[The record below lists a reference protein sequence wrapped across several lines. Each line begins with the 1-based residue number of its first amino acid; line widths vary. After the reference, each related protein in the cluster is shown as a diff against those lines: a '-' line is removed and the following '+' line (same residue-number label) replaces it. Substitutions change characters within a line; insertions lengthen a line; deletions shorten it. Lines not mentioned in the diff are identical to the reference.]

1 MFGKVKKAKNERDTR
16 IVLSTQ
22 KDIDAYE
29 KQRQE
34 VEKMLEEELENYAE
48 LLKGSGML
56 KMFKAGGSK
65 SEKVDKDVI
74 RKRKGAPVGKA
85 DYDYNG
91 FKR

>member
-48 LLKGSGML
+48 LLKNAGML

-65 SEKVDKDVI
+65 SEKVDKDAI

-85 DYDYNG
+85 DYDYKG